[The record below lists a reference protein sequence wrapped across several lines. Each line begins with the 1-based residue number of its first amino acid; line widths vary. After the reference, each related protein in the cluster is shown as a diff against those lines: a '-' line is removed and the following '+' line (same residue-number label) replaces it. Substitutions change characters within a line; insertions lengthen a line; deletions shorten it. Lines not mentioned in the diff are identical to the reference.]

1 MHMREREV
9 LDIGGVRDWNAQG
22 WGEGMGT
29 VRGHGGRE
37 RSGVM
42 TGEKE
47 GTVGGKGKGM
57 VRDHGEIRE
66 QSQGDKGKER
76 GGKGMVRGHGVSG
89 TLSIPIGD

>member
-1 MHMREREV
+1 
-9 LDIGGVRDWNAQG
+9 
-22 WGEGMGT
+22 MGT

-42 TGEKE
+42 TGGKE

-57 VRDHGEIRE
+57 VRDHGEIKERNGNSHGEIGERKGKGHEEIKERE